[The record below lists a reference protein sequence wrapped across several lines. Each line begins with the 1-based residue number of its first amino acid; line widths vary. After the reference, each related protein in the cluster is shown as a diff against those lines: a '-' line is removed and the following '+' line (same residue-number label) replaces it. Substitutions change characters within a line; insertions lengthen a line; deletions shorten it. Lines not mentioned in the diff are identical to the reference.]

1 MAAAVVEVVPVAAD
15 RMPLPSLAG
24 GAKALELAL
33 TLMIGLPADV
43 DAWAVLAAEELVGWN
58 TVA

>member
-1 MAAAVVEVVPVAAD
+1 MAAAA
-15 RMPLPSLAG
+15 RMPLPSFAG

-33 TLMIGLPADV
+33 TLMIGLPADAE
-43 DAWAVLAAEELVGWN
+43 AWAVLLVGWN